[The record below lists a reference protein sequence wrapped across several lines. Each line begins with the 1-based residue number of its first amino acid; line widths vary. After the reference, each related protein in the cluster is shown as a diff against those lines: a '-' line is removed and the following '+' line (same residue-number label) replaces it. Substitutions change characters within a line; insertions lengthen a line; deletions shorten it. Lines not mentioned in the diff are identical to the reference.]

1 MVLTADGR
9 LSRYLYGVE
18 FAPRDL
24 RLALVESSQ
33 GKIGTLVDQI
43 LLFCYHYDPATGRYG
58 VAALTAMRLGGVAT
72 VLALVLFVVLMLRRE
87 RRRRALNQPESSQS
101 AA

>member
-1 MVLTADGR
+1 M
-9 LSRYLYGVE
+9 
-18 FAPRDL
+18 
-24 RLALVESSQ
+24 
-33 GKIGTLVDQI
+33 
-43 LLFCYHYDPATGRYG
+43 
-58 VAALTAMRLGGVAT
+58 AALTAMRLGGVAT